1 MSTLQVGTIKS
12 SDSSAPVFQN
22 SSGTE
27 KGQLAKAWCNMNCQS
42 TPAFRDS
49 FNFSSIT
56 DHGTGDFELSFTTA
70 MANANYAVS
79 GSNVGATSNSFS
91 TIFGD
96 TSGSPVSNQ
105 LQTGS
110 VRFKT
115 PAMSNALTLQ
125 DTDFIHC
132 VIHGD

>member
-1 MSTLQVGTIKS
+1 MSTLKVNTIQNTSGGS
-12 SDSSAPVFQN
+12 SSTPEQIEQ
-22 SSGTE
+22 GR
-27 KGQLAKAWCNMNCQS
+27 AKAWCNMNCQG
-42 TPAFRDS
+42 TPSFRDS

-70 MANANYAVS
+70 MSNANYAVT

>member
-1 MSTLQVGTIKS
+1 MSTLAVATIKS
-12 SDSSAPVFQN
+12 ASSAAPVFQN
-22 SSGTE
+22 SSGVE
-27 KGQLAKAWCNMNCQS
+27 KGQLVKAWCNMDCQN
-42 TPAFRDS
+42 TPSFRDS

-91 TIFGD
+91 TIFGGD
-96 TSGSPVSNQ
+96 NSA
-105 LQTGS
+105 LATGS
-110 VRFKT
+110 VRFRT
-115 PAMSNALTLQ
+115 PPMSNAITQQ
-125 DTDFIHC
+125 DTNFIHC

>member
-1 MSTLQVGTIKS
+1 MSTLAVATIKS
-12 SDSSAPVFQN
+12 ASSAAPVFQN
-22 SSGTE
+22 SSGVE
-27 KGQLAKAWCNMNCQS
+27 KGQLVKAWCNMDCQN
-42 TPAFRDS
+42 TPSFRDS

-91 TIFGD
+91 TIFGGD
-96 TSGSPVSNQ
+96 NSA
-105 LQTGS
+105 LATGS
-110 VRFKT
+110 VRFRT
-115 PAMSNALTLQ
+115 PAMSNAITQQ
-125 DTDFIHC
+125 DTNFIHC

>member
-49 FNFSSIT
+49 VKFSSIR
-56 DHGTGDFELSFTTA
+56 DHGTGDFEL
-70 MANANYAVS
+70 
-79 GSNVGATSNSFS
+79 
-91 TIFGD
+91 
-96 TSGSPVSNQ
+96 
-105 LQTGS
+105 LQWQMLS
-110 VRFKT
+110 
-115 PAMSNALTLQ
+115 SQ
-125 DTDFIHC
+125 
-132 VIHGD
+132 

>member
-12 SDSSAPVFQN
+12 ASSAAPVFQN
-22 SSGTE
+22 SSGVE
-27 KGQLAKAWCNMNCQS
+27 KGQLVKAWCNMDCQN
-42 TPAFRDS
+42 TPSFRDS

-91 TIFGD
+91 TIFGGD
-96 TSGSPVSNQ
+96 NSA
-105 LQTGS
+105 LATGS
-110 VRFKT
+110 VRFRT

>member
-1 MSTLQVGTIKS
+1 MSTLAVATIKS
-12 SDSSAPVFQN
+12 ASSAAPVFQN
-22 SSGTE
+22 SSGVE
-27 KGQLAKAWCNMNCQS
+27 KGQLVKAWCNMDCQN
-42 TPAFRDS
+42 TPSFRDS

-91 TIFGD
+91 TIFGGD
-96 TSGSPVSNQ
+96 NSALATR
-105 LQTGS
+105 S
-110 VRFKT
+110 VRFRT
-115 PAMSNALTLQ
+115 PAMRNAITQQ
-125 DTDFIHC
+125 DTNFIHC

>member
-1 MSTLQVGTIKS
+1 MSTLAVATIKS
-12 SDSSAPVFQN
+12 ASSAAPVFQN
-22 SSGTE
+22 SSGVE
-27 KGQLAKAWCNMNCQS
+27 KGQLVKAWCNMDCQN
-42 TPAFRDS
+42 TPSFRDS

-56 DHGTGDFELSFTTA
+56 DHGTGDSELSFTTA
-70 MANANYAVS
+70 MSNANYSVT

-110 VRFKT
+110 VRFRT
-115 PAMSNALTLQ
+115 PAMSNAITQQ
-125 DTDFIHC
+125 DTNFIHC

>member
-1 MSTLQVGTIKS
+1 MSTLAVATIKS
-12 SDSSAPVFQN
+12 ASSAAPVFQN
-22 SSGTE
+22 SSGVE
-27 KGQLAKAWCNMNCQS
+27 KGQLVKAWCNMDCQN
-42 TPAFRDS
+42 TPSFRDS

-91 TIFGD
+91 TIFGGD
-96 TSGSPVSNQ
+96 NSA
-105 LQTGS
+105 LATGS
-110 VRFKT
+110 VRFRT